1 MKDAFSL
8 VVFTAA
14 AICFAVFLTTFW
26 SSGNLPEY
34 GWNPSAPASV
44 QLSDLGCRLRGPLLA
59 DVRGGISA
67 LSRPHDV

>member
-34 GWNPSAPASV
+34 GWNPSAPAAV

-59 DVRGGISA
+59 DIRVRIAA
-67 LSRPHDV
+67 LSRSHDV